1 MKDSIE
7 RKEYSLQVAE
17 KKMKEYEYLLQEIA
31 LYDDYVKGRL
41 EDFNIQVPD
50 SDETR
55 GEIKISNVVH

>member
-41 EDFNIQVPD
+41 EDFNIEVPD
-50 SDETR
+50 SDEAR
-55 GEIKISNVVH
+55 GDIKISNVVH